1 MYQTSLLL
9 KKTRVWNSENLEN
22 ALRPLRNPVQMV
34 WSLSVVPEK
43 FSGLRCASSCSSGP
57 ERRYIV
63 TFKLKFCVQ
72 KYMFES
78 KSLSTD
84 PSSCDDLKN
93 GVLTYGAAEG
103 W

>member
-1 MYQTSLLL
+1 
-9 KKTRVWNSENLEN
+9 VHHH
-22 ALRPLRNPVQMV
+22 V
-34 WSLSVVPEK
+34 
-43 FSGLRCASSCSSGP
+43 SSGP

-84 PSSCDDLKN
+84 PSSFDDLKN
-93 GVLTYGAAEG
+93 WVLTYGAPEG
-103 W
+103 WWAFHSPRV

>member
-1 MYQTSLLL
+1 MVL
-9 KKTRVWNSENLEN
+9 RLEMCIIMF
-22 ALRPLRNPVQMV
+22 LQLWRGGT
-34 WSLSVVPEK
+34 
-43 FSGLRCASSCSSGP
+43 F
-57 ERRYIV
+57 V

-93 GVLTYGAAEG
+93 WVLTYGAPEG
-103 W
+103 WWAFHSPRV